1 MGKFTIDFEKN
12 KKQTAILITLV
23 AVAAFILYLNLMLI
37 PQLSLLGDNFKKIA
51 RLDSDLRG
59 AERDVSTIGNLERGI
74 SVYDEK
80 IEQYVKMLPAE
91 KEIPAL
97 LENLASMAR
106 DANVRIVA
114 ITPVTGKETE
124 GEKGRIYLEMPI
136 QISAKSGFHEL
147 GRFMSS
153 LESSGRFM
161 KVLDIEIRGNPS
173 TPKRHDVD
181 LLLTTYVLVKG
192 K

>member
-1 MGKFTIDFEKN
+1 MGKFSIDFAKN

-23 AVAAFILYLNLMLI
+23 AVAAFILYLNLMLL
-37 PQLSLLGDNFKKIA
+37 PQLSSLGDNFKKIA
-51 RLDSDLRG
+51 RLDSDLRE

-161 KVLDIEIRGNPS
+161 KVLDIEIKGNPS